1 MRLRGPAPPA
11 LAVPAIVVPALA
23 VLPPVVM
30 ALAVV
35 TWAVTVQGASAQ
47 DASGCAKFR
56 WSIDRERSAFGTP
69 GLRTVEPGKPL
80 PGIMDPAT
88 VALQPVA
95 EVKFERPPSRVPKD
109 GTFAAVL
116 KTPPLAVGGTYQI
129 TTSDDVWIDVIQDGR
144 ELKPKAVTGERDCP
158 NVRKSARFDFAAGQA
173 TVEISG
179 SAANSVK
186 VDFLPSE

>member
-1 MRLRGPAPPA
+1 MRLSPSR
-11 LAVPAIVVPALA
+11 LALA
-23 VLPPVVM
+23 VLAPVV
-30 ALAVV
+30 LS
-35 TWAVTVQGASAQ
+35 WAVPAETAMAQ
-47 DASGCAKFR
+47 DASGCAKFK
-56 WSIDRERSAFGTP
+56 WPIDRERSAFGTP

-95 EVKFERPPSRVPKD
+95 EVKFERPPSRKPKD

-158 NVRKSARFDFAAGQA
+158 NVRKSVRFDFAAGQA

-179 SAANSVK
+179 SAASSVK
-186 VDFLPSE
+186 VDFLPPE